1 LIIPLV
7 NKTDSDPLLLKPPAV
22 NRRPGGQLGV
32 VAVPVDP
39 VPNTVELETSVN
51 RGLPLLTQ

>member
-1 LIIPLV
+1 MPLV

-39 VPNTVELETSVN
+39 VPNTVELETSVS
-51 RGLPLLTQ
+51 RGLWLLTQ